1 MTKPTK
7 PKPAAKPAATPP
19 AGDPKIAGRGRA
31 RARPAPE
38 PLILT
43 EKLFV
48 RARPERVYHAA
59 INPVTRA
66 GWDKSL
72 AQLRYSRPKKG
83 ETAVTKPVQGA
94 LVDAFFPLRLGGL
107 FQMRYA
113 LVRQPQGFAL
123 EAVRGSFGVLGG
135 LAESWQFQP
144 FKGGTEVTLT
154 RSLAPRL
161 KPLAGW
167 VQTNQRQAMRRTLEG
182 LKRYAEENPK

>member
-19 AGDPKIAGRGRA
+19 AVPAKPAGRGRA
-31 RARPAPE
+31 RVAPE
-38 PLILT
+38 PLVLT

-59 INPVTRA
+59 INPTTRA
-66 GWDKSL
+66 GWDRSL
-72 AQLRYSRPKKG
+72 AQLRFSRPKKG

-94 LVDAFFPLRLGGL
+94 LVDAFFPMRLGGL
-107 FQMRYA
+107 FQLRYS

-123 EAVRGSFGVLGG
+123 EAVRGSFGVLAG
-135 LAESWQFQP
+135 LAESWSFQP

-161 KPLAGW
+161 RPLTNW
-167 VQTNQRQAMRRTLEG
+167 VQTNQRAAMRRSLEG
-182 LKRYAEENPK
+182 LKGYAEANPK